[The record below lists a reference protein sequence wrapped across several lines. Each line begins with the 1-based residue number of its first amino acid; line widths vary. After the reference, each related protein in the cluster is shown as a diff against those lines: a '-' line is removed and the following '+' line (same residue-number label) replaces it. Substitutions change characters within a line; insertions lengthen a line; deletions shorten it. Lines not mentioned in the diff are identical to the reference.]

1 MSADFKKSLVNHK
14 ANFTKLNNFLSK
26 HFYIISNICYN
37 KLMNEIEK
45 NYEDFISTV
54 SHELRTPLTSIRG
67 FSQTMLAS
75 WEKLDEE
82 SKKKFIKIIEE
93 QSNRLIHLVENM
105 LSVTKLQ
112 SVNSNFVY
120 NEINI
125 VPVIEQIIS
134 MLKNQYQNHQFELNY
149 RENLPKLFV
158 DKDKF
163 QQIMTNLLEN
173 SAKYSIEKPQTI
185 INVFIDCNDIVI
197 EVSNLGIYIETQDCQ
212 KIFTKFARID
222 NPLTR
227 KVQGSGL
234 GLYITKNLT
243 EKMGGEITV
252 KSSRV
257 NENTDLSKITF
268 TLKMPIKNIEDQARM
283 KCNQ

>member
-1 MSADFKKSLVNHK
+1 M
-14 ANFTKLNNFLSK
+14 NN
-26 HFYIISNICYN
+26 NI
-37 KLMNEIEK
+37 EQ

-67 FSQTMLAS
+67 FSQTMLSS
-75 WEKLDEE
+75 WDKLDDE
-82 SKKKFIKIIEE
+82 SKKKFLKIIEE

-112 SVNSNFVY
+112 SSNNHLVF
-120 NEINI
+120 NELDIKSSVEQVTSIIKTQYPTQEFEFNHNPN
-125 VPVIEQIIS
+125 VPKIC
-134 MLKNQYQNHQFELNY
+134 
-149 RENLPKLFV
+149 V

-163 QQIMTNLLEN
+163 QQILTNLIEN
-173 SAKYSIEKPQTI
+173 SAKYSTQILKTLITTGINNNYVEIKISNIGISIAQT
-185 INVFIDCNDIVI
+185 DY
-197 EVSNLGIYIETQDCQ
+197 E

-234 GLYITKNLT
+234 GLYITKSLV
-243 EKMGGEITV
+243 EKMKGEISVDSTPLENN
-252 KSSRV
+252 
-257 NENTDLSKITF
+257 NELAQITF
-268 TLKMPIKNIEDQARM
+268 TLKFPIFFIEEQARM